1 MAAVLDVT
9 WGGATA
15 NSYASVAESN
25 AYHEKRLHTST
36 WISPRTTPE
45 ATKNSAL
52 IWATSLIDQLFE
64 FDGTK
69 ISTAQN
75 LSCPRHGM
83 LNREGWMEDQATK
96 PQWIINATAEYA
108 YWLVQ
113 EDLLQQANS
122 DQSSLGSTDL
132 LGFKEIRVGSIT
144 LKSSIGESKTSTQD
158 ITSIIPNS
166 VLLIL
171 MPYGKLFSKRNRRL
185 VR

>member
-1 MAAVLDVT
+1 MAAVLDIT

-15 NSYASVAESN
+15 NSYASIAEAN

-36 WISPRTTPE
+36 WNVSRTTPD
-45 ATKNSAL
+45 ATKISAL

-69 ISTAQN
+69 ISTTQN

-96 PQWIINATAEYA
+96 PQWIINAVAEYA

-113 EDLLQQANS
+113 SDLLAISNDDETNS
-122 DQSSLGSTDL
+122 GSSEL
-132 LGFKEIRVGSIT
+132 LGFKEIKIGTIT
-144 LKSSIGESKTSTQD
+144 LKSSIGESKSSGSST
-158 ITSIIPNS
+158 TSIIPNS
-166 VLLIL
+166 VLLML
-171 MPYGKLFSKRNRRL
+171 MPYGNLFSSRNRRI